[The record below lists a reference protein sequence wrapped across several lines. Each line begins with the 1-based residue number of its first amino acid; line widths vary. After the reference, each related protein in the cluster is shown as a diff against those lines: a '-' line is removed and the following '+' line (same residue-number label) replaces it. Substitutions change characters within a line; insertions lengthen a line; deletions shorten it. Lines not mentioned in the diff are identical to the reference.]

1 MTLFFIIG
9 IKMTFRM
16 KTRVANFQGPRGN
29 RRVKKGP
36 GPRGIKFYSIV
47 FVATLDEK
55 RIM

>member
-1 MTLFFIIG
+1 MTLFFILG

-36 GPRGIKFYSIV
+36 GLRGIKFYSIF

-55 RIM
+55 IIM

>member
-16 KTRVANFQGPRGN
+16 KTRVANFRGPRGN
-29 RRVKKGP
+29 QRVKKGP
-36 GPRGIKFYSIV
+36 GPRGIKFYSI
-47 FVATLDEK
+47 FLVATLDEK

>member
-1 MTLFFIIG
+1 
-9 IKMTFRM
+9 M

-36 GPRGIKFYSIV
+36 GLRGIKFYSIF

-55 RIM
+55 IIM